1 MQAETGAVQTGRAI
15 RLAERRDTAAVAGLW
30 NGMIRDSLSTFTTD
44 EKTPEDITA
53 LIATRADAFWVAE
66 DSGQVMGFVTY
77 GSFRGGPGYGA
88 TVEHSIVLADTA
100 QGQGLGRGLMTRAV
114 EAAAAQGHHVM
125 VAAISSANPGAVT
138 FHEKLGFAQVG
149 RMPEVGRKHGQ
160 WLDLIL
166 MQKTLSAS

>member
-1 MQAETGAVQTGRAI
+1 MQEDGSAARKDGVIRPAVAQDA
-15 RLAERRDTAAVAGLW
+15 AAVAALW

-44 EKTPEDITA
+44 EKTPAEIAA
-53 LIATRADAFWVAE
+53 LIAARADAFWVAKGE
-66 DSGQVMGFVTY
+66 GAVLGFVTY
-77 GSFRGGPGYGA
+77 GSFRGGPGYAA
-88 TVEHSIVLADTA
+88 TVEHSIVLSEAA
-100 QGQGLGRGLMTRAV
+100 QGRGLGRDLMTQAI
-114 EAAAAQGHHVM
+114 EAAAAQGRHTM

-166 MQKTLSAS
+166 MQKTLTAS

>member
-15 RLAERRDTAAVAGLW
+15 RLAERRDAAAVAGLW

-53 LIATRADAFWVAE
+53 LIAARAGAFWVAE

-88 TVEHSIVLADTA
+88 TVEHSIVLADAA

>member
-1 MQAETGAVQTGRAI
+1 
-15 RLAERRDTAAVAGLW
+15 
-30 NGMIRDSLSTFTTD
+30 
-44 EKTPEDITA
+44 
-53 LIATRADAFWVAE
+53 
-66 DSGQVMGFVTY
+66 
-77 GSFRGGPGYGA
+77 
-88 TVEHSIVLADTA
+88 
-100 QGQGLGRGLMTRAV
+100 MTRAE

-125 VAAISSANPGAVT
+125 VAAISSANPGAVI